1 MADVVCKAGTINNS
15 VHEYCPGTGASAEP
29 DRGANRSLC
38 RFCAERSGRIVQKP
52 VQQRPADILFQ
63 RTPLAA
69 PKLQRKVATHLC
81 AEHGRDNQ
89 SLQRSER
96 GRQRHFEDACYGGN
110 LPKTYSVIHVELSCG
125 TVNCIK
131 TDYEND
137 GIQKFYY
144 SDSAVVAKSCDTPE
158 GMQRMRRIANA
169 IKHYVSL
176 NGGNAAVIDPDA
188 IGSSFD

>member
-1 MADVVCKAGTINNS
+1 MSFVRQALSITAFMSIALGPAQAQSPTEAQTEAFVV
-15 VHEYCPGTGASAEP
+15 SALSE
-29 DRGANRSLC
+29 
-38 RFCAERSGRIVQKP
+38 AEELFKSPYSSGPPTFSFNAPLLQHQSYSGKW
-52 VQQRPADILFQ
+52 Q
-63 RTPLAA
+63 RTYALSMVETI
-69 PKLQRKVATHLC
+69 KVYKEVNGEGSA
-81 AEHGRDNQ
+81 
-89 SLQRSER
+89 
-96 GRQRHFEDACYGGN
+96 HFEDACYGGN

-137 GIQKFYY
+137 GVQKFYY